1 MATTFEGFGGDFTSR
16 RNVFS
21 GKPGSAESFLQGIP
35 PELLK
40 ILNKLAES
48 GVFGEGGVE
57 ALLQSV
63 NQQAGFQR
71 AQLGRGLR
79 GTLGRRLGPRSGGI
93 DNLIANRVFA
103 PSFAGAAQTRGN
115 LLAENQRSKLGGLS
129 GIQDL
134 LGFFQNQFALEEQ
147 TQGPGFLD
155 FVDPAIDIGAIAAAP
170 FTGGATL
177 AIPAARRAGQQNTQ
191 SNVRFGGP
199 G

>member
-16 RNVFS
+16 QNVFS

-40 ILNKLAES
+40 MFNKLAES
-48 GVFGEGGVE
+48 GIFGEGGVA

-71 AQLGRGLR
+71 QQLGRGLR

-93 DNLIANRVFA
+93 DNLIANKVFA

-115 LLAENQRSKLGGLS
+115 LLAENQRSKLGGLQ

-134 LGFFQNQFALEEQ
+134 LGFFQNQFALEEDVKQ
-147 TQGPGFLD
+147 QNQGPGFLD
-155 FVDPAIDIGAIAAAP
+155 FVQPLTTAAGAI
-170 FTGGATL
+170 
-177 AIPAARRAGQQNTQ
+177 
-191 SNVRFGGP
+191 FGGP
-199 G
+199 AGAAAGSAVGGGLNNPRGGV